1 MRMMILLSLLIAL
14 PLQLFAQSKVNRTF
28 ETTPG
33 KRLEI
38 DLTTGGSIEING
50 WDKNEVSIIAN
61 LRGGDEEDYSFKYK
75 ERSWGISV
83 EISYEGRRR
92 NGSGGVT
99 LDVKVPKKYN
109 IEMETMGGDL
119 TVNGVEGRFS
129 GETMGGEIELFNL
142 KGEANLTTMGGE
154 IRVED
159 SELDGQVKTMGG
171 EITLRDVIGNLDAS
185 TMGGEV
191 SYRNT
196 KKQDLR
202 EDAKEVTISTMG
214 GEIQV
219 DDAPGGANVST
230 MGGEIKIRRA
240 RKFVK
245 AKTMGGEIDIE
256 ERDGGVKATTM
267 GGDITVNMVGDPNK
281 YDRDVVLSSMGGDI
295 ILTVPK
301 ELSMDFDIKLTI
313 TRRSSDKYRI
323 ISDFPINIEK
333 SDDWDRSEGSDR
345 RYIYGTGKV
354 KDGKNRIRI
363 DTTNGDIIIKKGK

>member
-1 MRMMILLSLLIAL
+1 MKKTSIFSLLLFL
-14 PLQLFAQSKVNRTF
+14 PLLLFAQNKVERSF
-28 ETTPG
+28 ETDPG

-38 DLTTGGSIEING
+38 DLTTGGSIEIRG
-50 WDKNEVSIIAN
+50 WDKNEVSIVAD
-61 LRGGDEEDYSFKYK
+61 LRGDEEDYNLEFK

-83 EISYEGRRR
+83 EVSFEGRRSS
-92 NGSGGVT
+92 NGGVS
-99 LDVKVPKKYN
+99 LEVQVPRKYD

-119 TVNGVEGRFS
+119 TINGVKGHFS
-129 GETMGGEIELFNL
+129 GETMGGEIELINL
-142 KGEANLTTMGGE
+142 TGEANLTTMGGE

-171 EITLRDVIGNLDAS
+171 EITLRDVIGDLDAS

-196 KKQDLR
+196 KKQEFR
-202 EDAKEVTISTMG
+202 GDAKEVTISTMG

-256 ERDGGVKATTM
+256 EVDGGVKATTM
-267 GGDITVNMVGDPNK
+267 GGDITVNMVGDPDE

-295 ILTVPK
+295 VLTVPA

-313 TRRSSDKYRI
+313 TRRSSDKYKI

-363 DTTNGDIIIKKGK
+363 DTINGDIIIKKGK

>member
-1 MRMMILLSLLIAL
+1 MKMMILLSLFISL
-14 PLQLFAQSKVNRTF
+14 PWLLFAQNKVSREF

-50 WDKNEVSIIAN
+50 WDKNEVFIIAN
-61 LRGGDEEDYSFKYK
+61 FRSGDEEDYSIEFK

-92 NGSGGVT
+92 NGGVS
-99 LDVKVPKKYN
+99 LDIQVPKQYD

-119 TVNGVEGRFS
+119 TINGVKGQFS

-142 KGEANLTTMGGE
+142 KGEVDLTTMGGE

-171 EITLRDVIGNLDAS
+171 EITLRDVIGDLDAS

-196 KKQDLR
+196 KRQDPR
-202 EDAKEVTISTMG
+202 KDAKEIKISTMG
-214 GEIQV
+214 GEIEV

-256 ERDGGVKATTM
+256 ELDGGVKATTM
-267 GGDITVNMVGDPNK
+267 GGDITVNMVGNPDE

-295 ILTVPK
+295 ILTVPE
-301 ELSMDFDIKLTI
+301 ELSMNFDIKLTI
-313 TRRSSDKYRI
+313 TRRSSDKYKI

-333 SDDWDRSEGSDR
+333 SDDWDRSEGSAR

-363 DTTNGDIIIKKGK
+363 DTINGDIIIKKGK